1 MTGFK
6 IVNLKIMVEEI
17 GEERTR
23 ELLSTFSCP
32 QNPDVERFLTKNAI
46 EFAKQDLSQTHLVFA
61 SHKNKPEIV
70 GYFCLAYKYITIRR
84 DVLSGTQR
92 RKISKFAT
100 YSRDLQSYCLSAP
113 LIAQLGKNFSNGLNQ
128 LITGDELLK
137 IACDKVAS
145 VQFEVGGRFVYV
157 ECEDKEILC
166 NFYRRNGFFEFDHR
180 LLDKDETGLT
190 GEYLVQLLRYNH

>member
-6 IVNLKIMVEEI
+6 IVNLKIMVEEL
-17 GEERTR
+17 GEERAR

-32 QNPDVERFLTKNAI
+32 QNPDVERFLRQNAI
-46 EFAKQDLSQTHLVFA
+46 SFAKQDLSQTHLVFA
-61 SHKNKPEIV
+61 SYKDKPEIV
-70 GYFCLAYKYITIRR
+70 GYFCLAYKYITVKR

-92 RKISKFAT
+92 RKLTKFAT
-100 YSRDLQSYCLSAP
+100 YSRDLQAYCLSAP
-113 LIAQLGKNFSNGLNQ
+113 LIAQLGKNFTNGLNQ

-137 IACDKVAS
+137 IACDKIMS

-157 ECEDKEILC
+157 ECEDKEVLC
-166 NFYRRNGFFEFDHR
+166 NFYRKNGFFEFDR
-180 LLDKDETGLT
+180 RMLDKDETGLT